1 MSRLNFMSLAAPDWR
16 RPQFRWW
23 HM

>member
-16 RPQFRWW
+16 RPQFRRW